1 MQRTEKYYENDPFL
15 TRAEGRVLLPAP
27 TGRAGSGWRWT
38 APYFTRKG
46 RPARRPGVL
55 TLPDGRDL
63 AVVDVHEQGGLIWH
77 TLAPVPDAPCRTLPP
92 APPDPADR
100 LGLAAGQDAA
110 AHRRAYPF
118 GPAAPDVQG
127 GERGF
132 PHRGRRCADGHQC
145 PHLSGGLR
153 QAELAANQIIWQDVP
168 VRAWYPD
175 KAQLEALCY
184 RSKSPLRAPCA
195 SWRSPV
201 RMCAP
206 AAAPMWPAPA
216 RWGRSRSWPRST
228 TRAASG

>member
-1 MQRTEKYYENDPFL
+1 M
-15 TRAEGRVLLPAP
+15 
-27 TGRAGSGWRWT
+27 
-38 APYFTRKG
+38 
-46 RPARRPGVL
+46 L

-77 TLAPVPDAPCRTLPP
+77 TLAPVPDTPCRTLPRHP
-92 APPDPADR
+92 LTQQIDWDWR
-100 LGLAAGQDAA
+100 LDKMQQ
-110 AHRRAYPF
+110 HT
-118 GPAAPDVQG
+118 
-127 GERGF
+127 GE
-132 PHRGRRCADGHQC
+132 HI
-145 PHLSGGLR
+145 LSGLLHQMFGAENVGFHIGAGAVRMDTSVPISPEGLR

-206 AAAPMWPAPA
+206 AAAPM
-216 RWGRSRSWPRST
+216 
-228 TRAASG
+228 